1 MNIDY
6 TLEES
11 TVPVDNDTSQSAR
24 TSAGTTPE
32 PEVNFVRLEA
42 NPEVPKAPETEA
54 PKAEKPKRTLY
65 RSPTDKMVGGVCGGL
80 ADFFGWDATLIRLFW
95 VVMTL
100 ATGGGGFL
108 AYVALWVLLPV
119 GSVAGGQQAPAAI
132 ALSERNLIR
141 GAYVLIGLG
150 IVWLLANI
158 GVLGGL
164 WGALWSLVNVF
175 FWPAL
180 LIGIGYMLLRGANRD
195 LKVDFANMKNKVQG
209 NVNVNGKM
217 PSSDEVKAGMSDVR
231 QRIPLRRSN
240 SDRILL
246 GVCGGIGQRLGID
259 SNLVR
264 LIWVAFSIGSV
275 GMGVLVYVAVGLILP
290 EAAPLDVAKERS
302 EAQDVTIVDGTVNNA
317 M

>member
-1 MNIDY
+1 MMNIDY

-11 TVPVDNDTSQSAR
+11 TVPSKNSIPQPDETAQKS
-24 TSAGTTPE
+24 
-32 PEVNFVRLEA
+32 EVNFERITTVEES
-42 NPEVPKAPETEA
+42 PD
-54 PKAEKPKRTLY
+54 AEGSKTSKPKPTLY

-80 ADFFGWDATLIRLFW
+80 ADFFGWDASLIRLFW

-108 AYVALWVLLPV
+108 AYLALWMMLPV

-132 ALSERNLIR
+132 SLTERNLIR
-141 GAYVLIGLG
+141 GAYILIGLG
-150 IVWLLANI
+150 VVWLLANI
-158 GVLGGL
+158 GVLGSL
-164 WGALWSLVNVF
+164 WGVFWTLVNLF

-195 LKVDFANMKNKVQG
+195 LKVDFSDLRNKVQG

-217 PSSDEVKAGMSDVR
+217 PSSDEVKTGMSEVR
-231 QRIPLRRSN
+231 QRIPLRRSET
-240 SDRILL
+240 DRILL

-264 LIWVAFSIGSV
+264 LIWAAFSIGSI
-275 GMGVLVYVAVGLILP
+275 GLGVLVYVAVGLILP
-290 EAAPLDVAKERS
+290 EESPADVMEERT
-302 EAQDVTIVDGTVNNA
+302 EAQDVNIVDGTINNTV
-317 M
+317 

>member
-1 MNIDY
+1 MMNIDY
-6 TLEES
+6 TLEEGS
-11 TVPVDNDTSQSAR
+11 APTENSVPQNAETASKTDVTIERVETREQS
-24 TSAGTTPE
+24 S
-32 PEVNFVRLEA
+32 
-42 NPEVPKAPETEA
+42 ETEA
-54 PKAEKPKRTLY
+54 PSEGKPKPTLF

-108 AYVALWVLLPV
+108 AYLALWMLLPV

-132 ALSERNLIR
+132 SLTERNLIR

-150 IVWLLANI
+150 VVWLLANV
-158 GVLGGL
+158 GVLGSL
-164 WGALWSLVNVF
+164 WGALWTLVNLF

-195 LKVDFANMKNKVQG
+195 FKVDFAGLRDKVQG
-209 NVNVNGKM
+209 NVNGNGKM
-217 PSSDEVKAGMSDVR
+217 PSSDEVKAGMSQVR
-231 QRIPLRRSN
+231 QRIPLRRS
-240 SDRILL
+240 STDRILL

-264 LIWVAFSIGSV
+264 LIWVAFSIGSI
-275 GMGVLVYVAVGLILP
+275 GLGVFVYVVVGLILP
-290 EAAPLDVAKERS
+290 EETALDIRAEQT
-302 EAQDVTIVDGTVNNA
+302 EAQDVNIVDGTVRNA

>member
-1 MNIDY
+1 MMNIDY

-11 TVPVDNDTSQSAR
+11 TVPVDNGPSQSAE
-24 TSAGTTPE
+24 TAPE
-32 PEVNFVRLEA
+32 VEVNFVRLEA
-42 NPEVPKAPETEA
+42 RTEGPETEA
-54 PKAEKPKRTLY
+54 PKADKPKRTLY

-119 GSVAGGQQAPAAI
+119 GSVADGQQAPAAI

-158 GVLGGL
+158 GVLGSL

-180 LIGIGYMLLRGANRD
+180 LIGVGYMLLRGTNRD
-195 LKVDFANMKNKVQG
+195 LKVDFANMRNKVQG
-209 NVNVNGKM
+209 NVNMNGKM
-217 PSSDEVKAGMSDVR
+217 PSSDEVKAGMSDMR
-231 QRIPLRRSN
+231 RRIPLRRSS

-246 GVCGGIGQRLGID
+246 GVCGGIGQRFGID
-259 SNLVR
+259 ANLVR

-290 EAAPLDVAKERS
+290 EETQLDVARGRS
-302 EAQDVTIVDGTVNNA
+302 DPQDVTIVDGTVNNA

>member
-11 TVPVDNDTSQSAR
+11 TVPVDNSTSQSAE
-24 TSAGTTPE
+24 TAPQG
-32 PEVNFVRLEA
+32 EVNFERVEVR
-42 NPEVPKAPETEA
+42 PESAGIAEPKTEA

-158 GVLGGL
+158 GVLGSL

-180 LIGIGYMLLRGANRD
+180 LIGIGYMLLRGTNRD
-195 LKVDFANMKNKVQG
+195 LKGDFANMKNKVQG

-290 EAAPLDVAKERS
+290 EETPLDVAKKRA